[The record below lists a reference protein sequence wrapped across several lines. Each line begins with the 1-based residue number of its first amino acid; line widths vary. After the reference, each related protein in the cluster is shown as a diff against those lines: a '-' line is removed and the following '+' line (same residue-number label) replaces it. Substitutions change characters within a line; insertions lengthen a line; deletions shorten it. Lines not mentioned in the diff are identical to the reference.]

1 MTHLG
6 QIRRGMVMGFFV
18 ALLAIL
24 VAIPGGVFLQAADH
38 RDAPLIDED
47 PSADINDVFVFLN
60 PNDPTKVIFA
70 MTVNGFAV
78 PAVRSSYSF
87 APEALYQFKI
97 DNTGSAREALVIQAT
112 FDGFESLRDPRCPAP
127 AGGQF
132 VTIIGPTKPVNVGA
146 DNQLVKKGPKVEGCT
161 NTVLSGDG
169 IRAFAA
175 LSDDPFVVDIGQ
187 FNRILGGT
195 QDVFRQNGAF
205 RGRPLHADG
214 TSGVNGFG
222 GFNVS
227 GLVVE
232 VPLAMIQGSANRA
245 GTYLANNTTIG
256 VWGTTGRTKMRKR
269 HDERENDNGPFIQ
282 VQRMGHQLFKT
293 VFLPTAVKDA
303 FNASTPAEDARRV
316 AQFIPDALTSNDP
329 NGNTIAAR
337 AALITALGFN
347 GLPGGAPLLLGPT
360 FTNTDKEL
368 LRHVLIPDVLRFN
381 LAAPATDVGVAS
393 NGLQNG
399 RRFGDDVVDIL
410 LRLSRE
416 LADVKFPDGSGLPGS
431 NALGSRRALDCDFV
445 RTPPPAGVDRGPVP
459 CPDRRVLA
467 VIQGTDF
474 IEPDAFVTDVSNSGN
489 DRDFRADFPF
499 IGTPHPLPGEPG
511 TVGFPPQQ

>member
-1 MTHLG
+1 VVERADRHRVDPLSVLTCCRRLRYGRGLFTLAGCASCSDEGRSMTHLG

-97 DNTGSAREALVIQAT
+97 DNTGSAREALV
-112 FDGFESLRDPRCPAP
+112 
-127 AGGQF
+127 
-132 VTIIGPTKPVNVGA
+132 
-146 DNQLVKKGPKVEGCT
+146 
-161 NTVLSGDG
+161 
-169 IRAFAA
+169 
-175 LSDDPFVVDIGQ
+175 
-187 FNRILGGT
+187 T

-269 HDERENDNGPFIQ
+269 HDEREND
-282 VQRMGHQLFKT
+282 
-293 VFLPTAVKDA
+293 
-303 FNASTPAEDARRV
+303 
-316 AQFIPDALTSNDP
+316 
-329 NGNTIAAR
+329 
-337 AALITALGFN
+337 
-347 GLPGGAPLLLGPT
+347 
-360 FTNTDKEL
+360 
-368 LRHVLIPDVLRFN
+368 
-381 LAAPATDVGVAS
+381 
-393 NGLQNG
+393 
-399 RRFGDDVVDIL
+399 
-410 LRLSRE
+410 
-416 LADVKFPDGSGLPGS
+416 
-431 NALGSRRALDCDFV
+431 
-445 RTPPPAGVDRGPVP
+445 
-459 CPDRRVLA
+459 
-467 VIQGTDF
+467 
-474 IEPDAFVTDVSNSGN
+474 
-489 DRDFRADFPF
+489 
-499 IGTPHPLPGEPG
+499 
-511 TVGFPPQQ
+511 